1 MIEDLLTIDEV
12 CTLLRVKRSYIYRLT
27 SRNEIPYYKISG
39 LKFKRSDIEAWVER
53 NRVAVHRRKTFEDLV
68 GHTKSI

>member
-1 MIEDLLTIDEV
+1 
-12 CTLLRVKRSYIYRLT
+12 
-27 SRNEIPYYKISG
+27 
-39 LKFKRSDIEAWVER
+39 VER